1 MDYVEPIE
9 GMLDLQQYFDML
21 QQFDARMDL
30 FALVDEAG
38 EFHSLSSENVLS
50 LSRQEFDAVLALQ
63 DQDAMD
69 RGETQWFRRKD
80 SSQRICCYT
89 QALRNIN
96 GRCFAQLVLA
106 SSQLTAESGTFD
118 SSKLSIFLQQMLK
131 ELSLNVELNAAA
143 IELTD
148 RYEELNLIYGTE
160 DSSDQF
166 DKGRSVLQSLVNQCA
181 ERMNVDHCVLYLPDQ
196 NIHLLESSDCDC
208 DCQCPLDSEEYI
220 AERLLP
226 YADRTGQAMVV
237 NDLQELQSELRTPN
251 VQCKM
256 ISCPIL
262 GYCEQTRGFIA
273 VFNNVARPDFTN
285 SDRNLLQIIARK
297 ASRIIRS
304 HYDELTGLNSKASFE
319 LLLREKVAHHDD
331 DTEGPENS
339 LLFIDLRGVHV
350 FNDTAGHDAGDA
362 LIRSV
367 ATTLKENLS
376 ANGYLARYDGDVFSV
391 LFSGLG
397 LDDALAQSTL
407 LMQAVNQLDFT
418 WGEHSFHTN
427 VCMGLVPVHNG
438 INVQDLT
445 GAANI
450 AMRVACDKGN
460 NLIEIQR
467 SDNDD
472 ISNRKKRNRM
482 LHTINDALKNDRFE
496 LHCQGVYDIKNLNE
510 PHHYEILLRML
521 GKNGETISPF
531 FFIPAAEYYK
541 IMPDIDRWVVHKTL
555 SELNDHW
562 DVLQHTPQSWAINLS
577 GQTFTKPGFIDFLS
591 SELDAV
597 DVPPERIAFEVTET
611 VAVDNL
617 LSARKVIEDVKALGC
632 EFYLDDFG
640 TGLSSFTY
648 LQELPFDH
656 VKIDGSFIKNVVQD
670 PVAKAM
676 VKAIAD
682 VAKVL
687 GMKTVAEYVENHEI
701 IRELQKLGVEY
712 LQGYGLHKPT
722 SMHVVLDCLRAQHR
736 QSA

>member
-1 MDYVEPIE
+1 MHNFEPVADIV
-9 GMLDLQQYFDML
+9 DLTQYFSML
-21 QQFDARMDL
+21 QLLDDNISF
-30 FALVDEAG
+30 FALRDETG
-38 EFHSLSSENVLS
+38 EFSSFAATEQTALSE
-50 LSRQEFDAVLALQ
+50 REFEAVIALLDRDALIN
-63 DQDAMD
+63 
-69 RGETQWFRRKD
+69 GEKLWYRRKD
-80 SSQRICCYT
+80 GVGRICSYARQLRGGNGEPYAT
-89 QALRNIN
+89 VLLAQADTTVEDCSFNEPVTETFL
-96 GRCFAQLVLA
+96 
-106 SSQLTAESGTFD
+106 SQLLRE
-118 SSKLSIFLQQMLK
+118 IQ
-131 ELSLNVELNAAA
+131 LNLELNAAA

-166 DKGRSVLQSLVNQCA
+166 DKGRAVLKSLVSQCA

-196 NIHLLESSDCDC
+196 NFHRLESGGCDC
-208 DCQCPLDSEEYI
+208 NCPLDSEEYM
-220 AERLLP
+220 ANHLLP

-237 NDLQELQSELRTPN
+237 NDLTELQHELRSPSVN
-251 VQCKM
+251 CKM
-256 ISCPIL
+256 ISCPVL
-262 GYCEQTRGFIA
+262 GYCDRICGFIA
-273 VFNNVARPDFTN
+273 VFNKVDRPDFTN

-297 ASRIIRS
+297 ASRIVRS

-319 LLLREKVAHHDD
+319 TLLAETIEWHSKEERE
-331 DTEGPENS
+331 PESS
-339 LLFIDLRGVHV
+339 LLFVDLRGVHV
-350 FNDTAGHDAGDA
+350 FNDTAGHDAGDE

-367 ATTLKENLS
+367 AATLKDNLPDN
-376 ANGYLARYDGDVFSV
+376 AFLARYDGDVFSI
-391 LFSGLG
+391 LFHELG
-397 LDDALAQSTL
+397 LDAATAQASL
-407 LMQAVNQLDFT
+407 MMQAVNNLEFQ

-427 VCMGLVPVHNG
+427 VCMGLVPVLPQTS
-438 INVQDLT
+438 VQDLT

-460 NLIEIQR
+460 NLIEVQR
-467 SDNDD
+467 ADNDD

-496 LHCQGVYDIKNLNE
+496 LHCQGVYDIKNVNE

-521 GKNGETISPF
+521 GKNGEAISPF

-541 IMPDIDRWVVHKTL
+541 IMPDIDRWVVHNAL
-555 SELNDHW
+555 SKLNSHW
-562 DVLQHTPQSWAINLS
+562 DVLKNTSQSWAINLS

-591 SELDAV
+591 AELDAV
-597 DVPPERIAFEVTET
+597 DIPPERIAFEVTET

-682 VAKVL
+682 VAQVL

-722 SMHVVLDCLRAQHR
+722 PMQTVLDCLSVQKR